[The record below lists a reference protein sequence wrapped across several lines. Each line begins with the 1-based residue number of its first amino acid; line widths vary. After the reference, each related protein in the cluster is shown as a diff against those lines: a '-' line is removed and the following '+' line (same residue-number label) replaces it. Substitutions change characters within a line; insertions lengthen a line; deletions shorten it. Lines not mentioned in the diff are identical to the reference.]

1 MEDILVPIF
10 VCVVLPVAVV
20 LITSLTKMNVNKSRT
35 QLLMK
40 AIEVNKDVDV
50 ERLVELLRQSR
61 QQPKTPEELLNLR
74 LLRGCI
80 FSTIGMVLILTALI
94 LLLTGTMFYSEIIGF
109 TMLPGGLSLAI
120 GISYLLVCR
129 LTRNQI
135 KSQAESTDTATR
147 KDI

>member
-1 MEDILVPIF
+1 MTATLVPIF
-10 VCVVLPVAVV
+10 ICVVLPVAVV
-20 LITSLTKMNVNKSRT
+20 LIVSLTKMSLTKSRT
-35 QLLMK
+35 QILMK

-50 ERLVELLRQSR
+50 ESLVESLRQPR
-61 QQPKTPEELLNLR
+61 KTPEELLNLR

-80 FSTIGMVLILTALI
+80 FSAIGIVLILTALI
-94 LLLTGTMFYSEIIGF
+94 LLLTGTPFDSDIIGF
-109 TMLPGGLSLAI
+109 TMLPGGLSMAI

-135 KSQAESTDTATR
+135 KPHSESDNTPTG

>member
-1 MEDILVPIF
+1 MEASATLVPIF
-10 VCVVLPVAVV
+10 VCVVLPVSVV
-20 LITSLTKMNVNKSRT
+20 LITSLTKMNINKSRT
-35 QLLMK
+35 QILMK

-50 ERLVELLRQSR
+50 ESLVESLRR
-61 QQPKTPEELLNLR
+61 PRKTPEELLNLR

-80 FSTIGMVLILTALI
+80 FSAIGMVLILAALI
-94 LLLTGTMFYSEIIGF
+94 LLLTGTPFDSDIIGF
-109 TMLPGGLSLAI
+109 TMLPGGLSMAI

-135 KSQAESTDTATR
+135 KSQEESDNIETR

>member
-1 MEDILVPIF
+1 MEATLVPIF
-10 VCVVLPVAVV
+10 VCVVLPVSVV
-20 LITSLTKMNVNKSRT
+20 LITSLTKMNINKSRT
-35 QLLMK
+35 QILMK

-50 ERLVELLRQSR
+50 ESLVESLRQPR
-61 QQPKTPEELLNLR
+61 KTPQELLNLR

-135 KSQAESTDTATR
+135 KSQAESTDKATR

>member
-1 MEDILVPIF
+1 MEATLVPIF
-10 VCVVLPVAVV
+10 VCVVLPVSVV
-20 LITSLTKMNVNKSRT
+20 LITSLTKMNINKSRT
-35 QLLMK
+35 QILMK

-50 ERLVELLRQSR
+50 ESLVESLRQPR
-61 QQPKTPEELLNLR
+61 KTPQELLNLR
-74 LLRGCI
+74 LLRGYI

-135 KSQAESTDTATR
+135 KSQAESTDKATR